1 MIRVKKIMISARASK
16 SLPTIFK
23 QWGCWSQFTLSPLCR
38 TSDIIAFNTYN
49 IIIQ

>member
-1 MIRVKKIMISARASK
+1 MIRVKKITNSARASK
-16 SLPTIFK
+16 SLQTIFE